1 MNQTSRTIVIS
12 KKSIYKLN
20 ERFDVEKR
28 LAKFQKE
35 FKDMKK
41 DIQELLRLY
50 KEKSFDY
57 AIENFAD
64 KLKKQERLINDFISR
79 PEKWEG

>member
-1 MNQTSRTIVIS
+1 MNQTSKKILVS
-12 KKSIYKLN
+12 KENVHKLN
-20 ERFDVEKR
+20 R
-28 LAKFQKE
+28 LFAIEIRLSKCQKE
-35 FKDMKK
+35 FIEMKK
-41 DIQELLRLY
+41 DIQEILCLY

-57 AIENFAD
+57 AIENFAE

>member
-1 MNQTSRTIVIS
+1 MNQTSKKILVS
-12 KKSIYKLN
+12 KENVHKLN
-20 ERFDVEKR
+20 R
-28 LAKFQKE
+28 LFAIEIRLSKCQKE
-35 FKDMKK
+35 FKEMKK
-41 DIQELLRLY
+41 DIQEILCLY